1 MVTQVLGLDDIKAA
15 IVSEV
20 ARGISSPPEI
30 IQLLILRG
38 MDEDLI
44 RGSIWVLIDQGE
56 LDLTW
61 DLELTMPHAA

>member
-1 MVTQVLGLDDIKAA
+1 MATQILGPNDVKAA
-15 IVSEV
+15 ILSEV
-20 ARGISSPPEI
+20 ARGVTSPPEI
-30 IQLLILRG
+30 IQLLKDRG

-61 DLELTMPHAA
+61 DLELMKPQAA